1 MGGSKKYMRVSY
13 CRDFVEYNV
22 IRSYLQKGGIVM
34 TSEEKEAR
42 FETLSLCLKKRDIFK
57 ARELLIENLNSYVDD
72 KDFLNDCYHLVLTD
86 SLIFQK
92 HNDEML
98 DYTPAHWSEDMYPD
112 LLNNLKRN
120 FSRKRYHLAMELA
133 IYFHDQKKAQEEENE
148 NELEIE
154 LKPTKKKRQKKP
166 KRVIPLEEK
175 YLLTGITT
183 TTMLLIGM
191 VIQLIIESE

>member
-1 MGGSKKYMRVSY
+1 MKVSY

-57 ARELLIENLNSYVDD
+57 ARELLIENLNLYVDD

-166 KRVIPLEEK
+166 KRVISLEEK

>member
-1 MGGSKKYMRVSY
+1 MKVSY

-57 ARELLIENLNSYVDD
+57 ARELLIENLNLYVDD
-72 KDFLNDCYHLVLTD
+72 KDFLNNCYNLVLTD

-166 KRVIPLEEK
+166 KRVISLEEK

>member
-1 MGGSKKYMRVSY
+1 
-13 CRDFVEYNV
+13 
-22 IRSYLQKGGIVM
+22 M

-42 FETLSLCLKKRDIFK
+42 FETLSLILKKRDIFK
-57 ARELLIENLNSYVDD
+57 ARELLIENLKLYDDD

-86 SLIFQK
+86 SLVFQK
-92 HNDEML
+92 HNNEIL
-98 DYTPAHWSEDMYPD
+98 DYTPTHWSEDQYPN
-112 LLNNLKRN
+112 LLTHLKKN

-133 IYFHDQKKAQEEENE
+133 IYFHEQKKAQEEANE

-154 LKPTKKKRQKKP
+154 LKPTKKKRPKKP
-166 KRVIPLEEK
+166 KRVLPLEQK

-183 TTMLLIGM
+183 TTVLLVAM

>member
-1 MGGSKKYMRVSY
+1 MKVSY

-57 ARELLIENLNSYVDD
+57 ARELLIENLNLYVDD

-120 FSRKRYHLAMELA
+120 FSRKRYHLAMELS
-133 IYFHDQKKAQEEENE
+133 IYFHDQKKAQEENE

-166 KRVIPLEEK
+166 KRVISLEEK

>member
-1 MGGSKKYMRVSY
+1 MKVSY

-57 ARELLIENLNSYVDD
+57 ARELLIENLNLYVDD